1 MIIMSG
7 DTMTE
12 HDEMLDRLAGHAT
25 TPSVRNALHAC
36 RAGHPLNNAFQWR
49 DAWCLVAQNPRMFI
63 DVSAA
68 DFGALRGLAA
78 SEPAIP
84 SI

>member
-1 MIIMSG
+1 MAEYDDLIN
-7 DTMTE
+7 
-12 HDEMLDRLAGHAT
+12 RLAVHAKT
-25 TPSVRNALHAC
+25 ATILNALHAC
-36 RAGHPLNNAFQWR
+36 RSGHPLTNSFQWR
-49 DAWCLVAQNPRMFI
+49 DAWFLVAQNPRMFI

-84 SI
+84 SV